1 MSTDQERR
9 VAGKVVV
16 ITGAASGMG
25 RAGAIL
31 LARHGAK
38 VVATDRDVQ
47 GLSET
52 LRLVREAGG
61 DIVTT
66 AGDVSSWDDNQRFVE
81 VAKKE
86 FGRLDAMW
94 ANAGIPQSFRLC
106 CKHGARPRGVTQLGD

>member
-31 LARHGAK
+31 LAR
-38 VVATDRDVQ
+38 
-47 GLSET
+47 
-52 LRLVREAGG
+52 
-61 DIVTT
+61 
-66 AGDVSSWDDNQRFVE
+66 
-81 VAKKE
+81 
-86 FGRLDAMW
+86 
-94 ANAGIPQSFRLC
+94 LC